1 MHGATSQFTTC
12 IEYSDLD
19 EQGCEISC
27 ANDKDIQCFNV
38 NNNPLPL
45 ICLSPDKKCDGIKDC
60 KTFGE
65 DEANCKKPCDSNPC
79 KNEAKCVN
87 ENFEDYTCNCS
98 KGFFGKNCTVAPYP
112 CEPNPCQNSA
122 ECIIEN
128 FEDYK
133 CKCLSGFSGKN
144 CDIITVNPE
153 NEIADPCLS
162 DPCKNSA
169 ECKSDD
175 FVDYQCKCLSGFSGK
190 NCDIENECNDPWW
203 FCDNRLWSFQ
213 KSKGCGL
220 KIQIIHKI
228 IKKD

>member
-1 MHGATSQFTTC
+1 MHGASAQNTTC

-38 NNNPLPL
+38 NDNPLPL
-45 ICLSPDKKCDGIKDC
+45 ICLSPDKKCDGIRDC

-79 KNEAKCVN
+79 
-87 ENFEDYTCNCS
+87 
-98 KGFFGKNCTVAPYP
+98 
-112 CEPNPCQNSA
+112 QNSA
-122 ECIIEN
+122 ECINES

-133 CKCLSGFSGKN
+133 CKCLSGFSGKD
-144 CDIITVNPE
+144 CDIETVNPE
-153 NEIADPCLS
+153 NEIVDPYLS

-169 ECKSDD
+169 ECKNDN

-213 KSKGCGL
+213 KS
-220 KIQIIHKI
+220 
-228 IKKD
+228 